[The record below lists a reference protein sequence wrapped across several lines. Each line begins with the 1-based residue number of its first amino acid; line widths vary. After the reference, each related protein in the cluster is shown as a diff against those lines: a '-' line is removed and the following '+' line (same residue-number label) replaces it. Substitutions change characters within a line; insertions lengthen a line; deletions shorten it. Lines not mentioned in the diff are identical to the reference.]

1 MGTREI
7 KVCAIQMK
15 TLPGTS
21 KEEKVE
27 YVLPLIEKAAKEGCK
42 IIMPPELCTSDYE
55 KFYVKDPAL
64 FEEAEPIPGPTT
76 DAVGQVAKKYGVYVV
91 FPMFEQKA
99 PGIYY
104 NAAALIGPDGTV
116 VGNYRK
122 THVAGV
128 QVLEKLYF
136 RNGQKFEVWE
146 TAFEPFAKA
155 GTIICHDRRYPE
167 TSRILAM
174 MGAEIMFCPT
184 AAPGYAGGVHWDVV
198 NVARSV
204 DTGMFTIYSNK
215 IGMEWEKNYF
225 GASMIV
231 NPFGEVIAH
240 GGTEVDAIVSATLDL
255 DQVDQARIAVPTL
268 RDIRNDFYMKY
279 YSDPKYDQLLG

>member
-104 NAAALIGPDGTV
+104 NAAALIGPDGTHSSDPLMLY
-116 VGNYRK
+116 GETEPGKFPNPLGGPGALRAMGEHKGSGLAFMCEILGGALTGSGCAGPPPRK
-122 THVAGV
+122 FANGMLSIYMKGDLFNSGGFADEVREYV
-128 QVLEKLYF
+128 DFF
-136 RNGQKFEVWE
+136 RSARPE
-146 TAFEPFAKA
+146 TADGRVLIPGDAEREARS
-155 GTIICHDRRYPE
+155 RRLVE
-167 TSRILAM
+167 GISFSAEELESILAAGRS
-174 MGAEIMFCPT
+174 MGLDQ
-184 AAPGYAGGVHWDVV
+184 AA
-198 NVARSV
+198 
-204 DTGMFTIYSNK
+204 I
-215 IGMEWEKNYF
+215 
-225 GASMIV
+225 
-231 NPFGEVIAH
+231 
-240 GGTEVDAIVSATLDL
+240 DAILA
-255 DQVDQARIAVPTL
+255 
-268 RDIRNDFYMKY
+268 
-279 YSDPKYDQLLG
+279 G